1 MVKMIAVVV
10 TASTC
15 AGVIVTTVPVITP
28 EVAVST
34 TQRVE
39 QSTLST
45 TNVDVATVRV
55 VPTTSNLRSVDE
67 INRPVEQDLAGGDWD
82 QQIVCQQSWPYYERS
97 CLHDGRT
104 AAGGLPVVRII
115 VTNRSAAGKTT
126 LAGH

>member
-39 QSTLST
+39 QSTL
-45 TNVDVATVRV
+45 TVRV

-115 VTNRSAAGKTT
+115 VTNQSAAGKTT